1 MMSLVGVVICVA
13 IGLSAALGVYLRK
26 RQTATVAA
34 NRDAVPADFAR
45 DVTLDEHHR
54 AADYTIARTRF
65 AMAETLYDAAISI
78 LWLAAWMAPLYAL
91 ASQFVPPGL
100 SRSVLFVLAVGA
112 LGHVLELP
120 FSLANAFWLEERFG
134 FNRLTLKTFL
144 FDEAKEALLGAAIGA
159 PLLYGMFWL
168 LGALP
173 DTWWLIAYVA
183 FIALMVAMTVIYP
196 TFIAPL
202 FNKFTPMEEGALKA
216 RMEALLAKCGF
227 ESRGLYVM
235 DASKRSAHGNAYFTG
250 FGKAKRIVFFD
261 TLLEKHSIEEIESI
275 LAHELGHFKYGHVRQ
290 MILQA
295 AIISFIGFA
304 ALYWAFG
311 NETFAGW
318 FGLPNDPGVV
328 LVALL
333 LAKEPISHL
342 LRPLFA
348 WRSRKNEF
356 EADDFARRIVG
367 KEPMISA
374 LTRLTRDNLATLTP
388 DPVYAT
394 FYFSHPPVP
403 VRVAQLRGA
412 EG

>member
-1 MMSLVGVVICVA
+1 MSAMGVVICLA
-13 IGLSAALGVYLRK
+13 IALSAALGVYLRK
-26 RQTATVAA
+26 RQTDNVAA
-34 NRDAVPADFAR
+34 NREAVPADFAR
-45 DVTLDEHHR
+45 DVPLDEHRR

-65 AMAETLYDAAISI
+65 AMGETLYDAAVSI
-78 LWLAAWMAPLYAL
+78 LWLALWMAPLYAL
-91 ASQFVPPGL
+91 VSQFLAPGL
-100 SRSVLFVLAVGA
+100 TRSVVFVLAVA
-112 LGHVLELP
+112 AFGHLLELP
-120 FSLANAFWLEERFG
+120 FSLTNAFWLEERFG
-134 FNRLTLKTFL
+134 FNRLTLKTFIL
-144 FDEAKEALLGAAIGA
+144 DEAKAALLGAAIGT

-173 DTWWLIAYVA
+173 DTWWLVAYVA
-183 FIALMVAMTVIYP
+183 FMSLTVAMTVIYP

-202 FNKFTPMEEGALKA
+202 FNKFTPMEEGTLKA

-227 ESRGLYVM
+227 ESNGLYVM

-261 TLLEKHSIEEIESI
+261 TLLEKHSVDEIESI
-275 LAHELGHFKYGHVRQ
+275 LAHELGHFKFGHVRG

-295 AIISFIGFA
+295 AIIAFIGFA

-311 NETFAGW
+311 NQTFAGW

-328 LVALL
+328 LIALL
-333 LAKEPISHL
+333 LAKEPLSHL
-342 LRPLFA
+342 LRPLLA

-356 EADDFARRIVG
+356 EADDFARQIVG

-374 LTRLTRDNLATLTP
+374 LTRLTRDNLSTLTP
-388 DPVYAT
+388 DPLYAT

-403 VRVAQLRGA
+403 VRVAQLRSAG
-412 EG
+412 